1 MTCRELADFISDYLA
16 GELPGEMRV
25 PFEHHLAL
33 CPNCVKYIAALKSTI
48 ELSRHAFDQ
57 QPVDPP
63 LPLPEE
69 LVRAI
74 LAARG
79 SSGPEEA

>member
-1 MTCRELADFISDYLA
+1 MTCREIADFISEYLA

-25 PFEHHLAL
+25 PFEHHLSL
-33 CPNCVKYIAALKSTI
+33 CPNCVKYIASLKSTI
-48 ELSRHAFDQ
+48 ELGRRAFEQ
-57 QPVDPP
+57 QPGDPP

-69 LVRAI
+69 LVHAI

-79 SSGPEEA
+79 SRRVKEA